1 MPGTY
6 AMFVDMH
13 DGMLLGISSNCYENF
28 GIPSKFV
35 YGFAQD
41 GTEMNIDQLCPEL
54 IDLHASGEIA
64 NPEGNVC
71 TFDTTLLAKNYYLA
85 EDEESKS
92 DDDELMNEDNIG
104 EKEEIDK
111 FNYSLDQKNRY
122 RSAKV
127 NVVRFC
133 EIPYPPKLLNIL
145 LFTEV
150 TEDTTQIDSMEIEFE
165 HDEIEID
172 AADAQEDK
180 IHSKSDKKDDVTI

>member
-1 MPGTY
+1 VKILPKLNFGLEMIGFLTPLPMPSTY

-13 DGMLLGISSNCYENF
+13 DGMLLGISQNCYENF
-28 GIPSKFV
+28 GIPTKFV

-71 TFDTTLLAKNYYLA
+71 TFDTTLLSKNYYLA
-85 EDEESKS
+85 EDEESVS
-92 DDDELMNEDNIG
+92 DDELMNENHFG
-104 EKEEIDK
+104 SKLEIDK
-111 FNYSLDQKNRY
+111 FSYSMDTKNRY
-122 RSAKV
+122 CSAKV

-150 TEDTTQIDSMEIEFE
+150 TEDTT
-165 HDEIEID
+165 
-172 AADAQEDK
+172 
-180 IHSKSDKKDDVTI
+180 